1 MDQAA
6 TFKTYPHI
14 GEKVFGYLTNHGDF
28 KMCLFVCKSWNE
40 ILNNPTFWLNKLKES
55 NQPDEFIQNWMDLV
69 LKFKDSNLAKIESAI
84 SLRERYLLISVSV
97 SMPEKILI
105 PNEILYNPTFWLNK
119 LKKLPLD
126 VLIEDWQ
133 NLIEVWQNLINKL
146 KNNDLAQ
153 KELAI
158 GLREEYFIG
167 RKRVNGKFWCR
178 TCDVDFFESMN
189 LYKHQQRKTHFL
201 KAGLISMSE
210 YHDNRTKFAGNKKL
224 TICKLCGSSY
234 EFYMDHLRE
243 FYHFDRGYEI
253 PT

>member
-6 TFKTYPHI
+6 TFKAYPHI

-55 NQPDEFIQNWMDLV
+55 NQPDEFIQKWMDLV

-133 NLIEVWQNLINKL
+133 NLIEVWQNLINEL

-158 GLREEYFIG
+158 GLREEFFIG
-167 RKRVNGKFWCR
+167 LKRVNGKFWCR
-178 TCDVDFFESMN
+178 TCDVDFSESMN
-189 LYKHQQRKTHFL
+189 L
-201 KAGLISMSE
+201 
-210 YHDNRTKFAGNKKL
+210 
-224 TICKLCGSSY
+224 
-234 EFYMDHLRE
+234 
-243 FYHFDRGYEI
+243 
-253 PT
+253 